1 MNIAVCVVAKG
12 NSDLVK
18 FTINNAFEKTFLHAN
33 YFFSC
38 DAENFDFCKS
48 FADKT
53 EGCVLIQTT
62 DSVAEY
68 YNELLLN
75 DSDYFVILP
84 INVLVN
90 EFWLEDLVIT
100 YEKVANSGVIS
111 IPTGFEKLETTTILH
126 KTTQGSEDV
135 LKIVYKEENNFIN
148 GILFFHKSIID
159 KVGKFDPNCEQAFF
173 KNDFSWRVG
182 MMEYQNYYIK
192 NQQIIELPLSNETIN
207 PTKTHDGIKAF
218 KKEIE
223 QMFKNNQ
230 FIK

>member
-1 MNIAVCVVAKG
+1 MNIAVCVVAKS
-12 NSDLVK
+12 NSELVK
-18 FTINNAFEKTFLHAN
+18 FTINNALEKTFLFAN
-33 YFFSC
+33 YFFNC

-48 FADKT
+48 IADRT
-53 EGCVLIQTT
+53 EGAVIQTNG
-62 DSVAEY
+62 SISQR

-75 DSDYFVILP
+75 DADYYVILP
-84 INVLVN
+84 INAIVN
-90 EFWLEDLVIT
+90 DFWLEDLVIT
-100 YEKVANSGVIS
+100 YEKVENSGVLS

-135 LKIVYKEENNFIN
+135 LKIVYKEENNFID
-148 GILFFHKSIID
+148 GILFFHKSIIE
-159 KVGKFDPNCEQAFF
+159 KVGKFDPNCQQAFF

-182 MMEYQNYYIK
+182 MMEYQNFYIK
-192 NQQIIELPLSNETIN
+192 NQQIIELPLSDETIN
-207 PTKTHDGIKAF
+207 ATKTHDGVKAF